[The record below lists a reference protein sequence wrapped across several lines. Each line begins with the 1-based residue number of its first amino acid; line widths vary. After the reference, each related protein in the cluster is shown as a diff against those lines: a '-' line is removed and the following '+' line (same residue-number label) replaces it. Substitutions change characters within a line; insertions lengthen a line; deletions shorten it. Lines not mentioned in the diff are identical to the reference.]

1 MDPHLWRYLSNAV
14 WLVFLA
20 YWIYSAQKLKAI
32 KQREPGT
39 ERIVYLVVMVCA
51 YTLLFSD
58 GVNFGA
64 FDRRVVPDSI
74 FLGICGVVLSAL
86 GVGVA
91 IWARK
96 HLGENWSATVTLKK
110 DHELIRTG
118 PYRRVRHPIYSGM
131 LLSMIGVV
139 LVLGEIRGLIG
150 FLIAAASFY
159 FKARKEERF
168 LSAEFGPAFTEHT
181 RRTGM
186 FLPRLAS

>member
-1 MDPHLWRYLSNAV
+1 MDPHVWRHLSNGA

-20 YWIYSAQKLKAI
+20 YWIYSGQKLKDI
-32 KQREPGT
+32 KQREPGA
-39 ERIVYLVVMVCA
+39 ERIVYLVVMVSA
-51 YTLLFSD
+51 YFLLFED
-58 GVNFGA
+58 TFNLGPL
-64 FDRRVVPDSI
+64 DRRIVPDSA
-74 FLGICGVVLSAL
+74 FLGISGVALSAV
-86 GVGVA
+86 GVGFA

-131 LLSMIGVV
+131 LLAMIGVV
-139 LVLGEIRGLIG
+139 LVLGEIRGLLG
-150 FLIAAASFY
+150 FFIAAGSFY

-181 RRTGM
+181 RSTGM
-186 FLPRLAS
+186 FLPRLIS